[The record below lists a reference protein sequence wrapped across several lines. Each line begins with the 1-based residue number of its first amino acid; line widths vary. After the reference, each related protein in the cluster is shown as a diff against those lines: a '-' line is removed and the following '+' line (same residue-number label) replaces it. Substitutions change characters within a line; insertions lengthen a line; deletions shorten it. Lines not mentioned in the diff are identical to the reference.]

1 VWVGGCAHARER
13 GRGGGGGVRQ
23 ERERESE
30 EREDGRER
38 EKESFSFIPCQPKD
52 PHLGRTFGMNLC
64 VCVCDGVYAP
74 KKNFRVSRGNH
85 HCMSPYD

>member
-1 VWVGGCAHARER
+1 
-13 GRGGGGGVRQ
+13 
-23 ERERESE
+23 
-30 EREDGRER
+30 
-38 EKESFSFIPCQPKD
+38 
-52 PHLGRTFGMNLC
+52 MNLC